1 MTTTPANVAV
11 AATPSASAS
20 SDMPGPTKTAST
32 RAARFASASAQE
44 RLDLL
49 VKYREEYFARFRES
63 IKTGI
68 HATEWRNFQ
77 SFIGKLDR
85 AIGQQKDVLERAR
98 ARVVEEQQGVL
109 RERRRLDSYDTLRDR
124 ALATEQVEEAR
135 RSQRA
140 SDEFAARAHLNAAL
154 TD

>member
-1 MTTTPANVAV
+1 MNIQDLDILIEVAQ
-11 AATPSASAS
+11 AD
-20 SDMPGPTKTAST
+20 SDEALRLLADSIHQ
-32 RAARFASASAQE
+32 SASAQE